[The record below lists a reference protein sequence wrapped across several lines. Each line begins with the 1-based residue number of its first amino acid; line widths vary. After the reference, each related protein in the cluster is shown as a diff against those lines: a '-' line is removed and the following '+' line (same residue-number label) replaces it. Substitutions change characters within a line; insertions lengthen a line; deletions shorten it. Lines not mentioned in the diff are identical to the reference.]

1 MRNIPLSFITEETLQ
16 HLAELNEEQ
25 KGVEQAKP
33 VQFGRQTLPQDSTEQ
48 APSLIERLKNAF
60 NSLAN
65 TIATIVDADGP
76 RSIANFERA
85 MRGTRSLAR

>member
-16 HLAELNEEQ
+16 YLAELNEKQ

-33 VQFGRQTLPQDSTEQ
+33 VQFGQQTLPQDSTEQ
-48 APSLIERLKNAF
+48 APLTERLKNAF

-65 TIATIVDADGP
+65 TLANIVDADGP

>member
-1 MRNIPLSFITEETLQ
+1 M
-16 HLAELNEEQ
+16 
-25 KGVEQAKP
+25 
-33 VQFGRQTLPQDSTEQ
+33 EQ
-48 APSLIERLKNAF
+48 APSLTERLKNAF